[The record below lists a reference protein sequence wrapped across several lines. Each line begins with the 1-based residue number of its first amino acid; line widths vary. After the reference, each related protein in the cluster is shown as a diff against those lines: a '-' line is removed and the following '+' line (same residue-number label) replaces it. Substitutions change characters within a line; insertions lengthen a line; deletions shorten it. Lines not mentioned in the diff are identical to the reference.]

1 VFDVFG
7 SGTNVI
13 GDKIRIKNLPGL
25 KGERGVIEAVRE
37 NKVVVRTESG
47 KHVNLDPREITN
59 FSLAARKAWKSMP
72 KRKVGRPRGSSVSN
86 RISVTLRIDDDLWR
100 DFRQAESAGLIS
112 RRTEILN
119 EWIREKLGQI
129 LHSKRRAS

>member
-1 VFDVFG
+1 VFYVFG
-7 SGTNVI
+7 SGINVI

-37 NKVVVRTESG
+37 SKLVVRTESG
-47 KHVNLDPREITN
+47 KNINLDPREITN

-72 KRKVGRPRGSSVSN
+72 KRKVGRPRGTSVSN

-100 DFRQAESAGLIS
+100 EFRQAEASGLIS
-112 RRTEILN
+112 KRTEILN
-119 EWIREKLGQI
+119 QWIREKLDQI
-129 LHSKRRAS
+129 LHSKKRAS